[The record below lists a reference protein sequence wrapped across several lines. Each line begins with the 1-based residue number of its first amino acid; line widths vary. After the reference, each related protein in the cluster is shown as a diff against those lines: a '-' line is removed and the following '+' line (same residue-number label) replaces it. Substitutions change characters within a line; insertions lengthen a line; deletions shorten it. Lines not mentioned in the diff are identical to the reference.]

1 VTRARQAE
9 KRFLF
14 TGNATCLDFVNTQM
28 IVRGRLVDLLEDVDD
43 LLAWLVEAKIFE
55 APEVREIAQRL
66 SGQPEGARLLDEARS
81 LRGALRTMLD
91 RVVKGRPVQQPALDV
106 MNKLLRNRIGYSQIV
121 RARGGFERR
130 FHSGT
135 AEADH
140 LLVPLAEL
148 AGDLL
153 CGYDLALIKKCENP
167 ACILFFYDTT
177 KNHARRWCSMSLC
190 GNRIKVAAHYRRRRT
205 ISPRRSRPA

>member
-1 VTRARQAE
+1 MKGERRTE

-14 TGNATCLDFVNTQM
+14 VGNSTCLDFVNTQM
-28 IVRGRLVDLLEDVDD
+28 IVRGRPVDLLEDVDD
-43 LLAWLVEAKIFE
+43 LLSWLVQAKVFE
-55 APEVREIAQRL
+55 AAEVRAAAKRL
-66 SGQPEGARLLDEARS
+66 SGQPKGARLFDEARS
-81 LRGALRTMLD
+81 LRGALREMLD
-91 RVVKGRPVQQPALDV
+91 RVVKGRPVHQPVLDV
-106 MNKLLRNRIGYSQIV
+106 INTLLRNRIGYSQVV

-135 AEADH
+135 AEAAH

-153 CGYDLALIKKCENP
+153 CGYDFDLIKKCENP

-190 GNRIKVAAHYRRRRT
+190 GNRMKVAAHYRRQRT
-205 ISPRRSRPA
+205 TPHRHSRAT